1 MVMILEAQG
10 YDIENNIIFQYNQS
24 TIRMANNGGDYCTG
38 NSRNINIRHLFDK
51 NDIVDHGEI
60 EVKYCPNHLIIAD
73 YFTKA
78 LQRKLCKMFC
88 DLIMGYVHI
97 NDLLQENE
105 LSAKESVEKSNN
117 VTVNSITN
125 NGKINYA
132 NVWKASKNK
141 DAK

>member
-1 MVMILEAQG
+1 
-10 YDIENNIIFQYNQS
+10 
-24 TIRMANNGGDYCTG
+24 
-38 NSRNINIRHLFDK
+38 
-51 NDIVDHGEI
+51 
-60 EVKYCPNHLIIAD
+60 
-73 YFTKA
+73 
-78 LQRKLCKMFC
+78 MFC

-132 NVWKASKNK
+132 DV
-141 DAK
+141 